1 MIRSAMM
8 DKTSTIFNN
17 KIPNKTIR
25 EANKKQHAYLKE
37 FGDDRNTQYTLTA
50 VKNPILYDDLAIMN
64 LFNNTDGSPIDSKKG
79 IIVGNIRMGFGHY
92 RIAIAVASVVKH
104 YGFIPYWFDIN
115 GFSDTTAGKIVEK
128 LNQLYSLGSRL
139 SQKYALFN
147 KFFWE
152 PLNYEGF
159 KKLTYNAVDQKVAE
173 LFAPLCASFEKTMP
187 FIATHAWPAQAALH
201 AGMTNVINMI
211 PDNWPM
217 ALHLAEGAIHTV
229 QSPSSYLGYRIL
241 REMKSPKEL
250 SVPMPSNAIKMV
262 GHYIDHELVAN
273 LEHDTDARFKRIT
286 KKLPRRVLISIGG
299 AGAQFELNARLIE
312 EIVPLIN
319 EGTSALYV
327 NCGDHVA
334 VLDKVMNLLEKL
346 NLADI
351 TQHHKNNWLETVQ
364 FCKKALT
371 ETVTGVHV
379 FYNENKFAAVYAT
392 NLLMR
397 STDVLIT
404 KPSELAFYPVPKL
417 FIQRVG
423 GHERWGAIRA
433 AELGDA
439 TYELENIECAAQVLK
454 LMLTEDDLLSLYN
467 EQILLNHKA
476 GIYNG
481 CYRIG
486 DMALGKR

>member
-1 MIRSAMM
+1 M
-8 DKTSTIFNN
+8 DKTSSIFNN
-17 KIPNKTIR
+17 PIPKKTVR
-25 EANKKQHAYLKE
+25 EAEKKQKSYIKE
-37 FGDDRNTQYTLTA
+37 FGDDRNAGYVLTA
-50 VKNPILYDDLAIMN
+50 FENPVLHDYFNVMN
-64 LFNNTDGSPIDSKKG
+64 LYNNKEGAPVDPKKG

-104 YGFIPYWFDIN
+104 YGFTPYWFDIN

-152 PLNYEGF
+152 PLNYAGF

-173 LFAPLCASFEKTMP
+173 LFAPLFTSIDKNMP
-187 FIATHAWPAQAALH
+187 FIATHAWPAQAAIH

-217 ALHLAEGAIHTV
+217 ALHLSEGAIHTV

-241 REMKSPKEL
+241 REMKSPQEL
-250 SVPMPSNAIKMV
+250 SVPMNAESIRMV

-273 LEHDTDARFKRIT
+273 LEEDTDERMKRIT

-312 EIVPLIN
+312 EIVPLIKD
-319 EGTSALYV
+319 GKTALYI
-327 NCGDHVA
+327 NCGDHIA
-334 VLDKVMNLLEKL
+334 VWDKVMKLLEKL
-346 NLADI
+346 GLVEI
-351 TQHHKNNWLETVQ
+351 TQKHKDDWHETIA
-364 FCKKALT
+364 FCNTALKN
-371 ETVTGVHV
+371 TVTGIHV
-379 FYNENKFAAVYAT
+379 FFNADKFAAVYAT

-439 TYELENIECAAQVLK
+439 TYELENIECAAQVLR
-454 LMLTEDDLLSLYN
+454 LMLTEDDVLSLYN
-467 EQILLNHKA
+467 EQILLNNKI
-476 GIYNG
+476 GTYSG
-481 CYRIG
+481 CYRIVEL
-486 DMALGKR
+486 ALDKKKK